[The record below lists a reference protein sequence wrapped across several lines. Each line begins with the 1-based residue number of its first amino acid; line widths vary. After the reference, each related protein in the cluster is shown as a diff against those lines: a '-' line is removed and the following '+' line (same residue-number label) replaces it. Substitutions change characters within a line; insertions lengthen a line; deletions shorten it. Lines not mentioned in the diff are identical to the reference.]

1 MKTRD
6 ISAMLDD
13 VAEEED
19 EDEDVDEEED
29 EEDEEDD
36 GKCGLRMALDIIV
49 LSSPRR
55 STSASE
61 FSSVRGRRGRTRVFT
76 SRGESPPNIA
86 FITVVN
92 DLSPVHSLHAK
103 VSLTCFKDKFPDL
116 NNVRISFFLLDSSEF
131 IGG

>member
-1 MKTRD
+1 
-6 ISAMLDD
+6 MLDD
-13 VAEEED
+13 VAEEDD
-19 EDEDVDEEED
+19 EDEDVDGEED
-29 EEDEEDD
+29 EEDEEDEEEDEEDD
-36 GKCGLRMALDIIV
+36 GKRGLRMALDIIA

-92 DLSPVHSLHAK
+92 DLSPVHS
-103 VSLTCFKDKFPDL
+103 
-116 NNVRISFFLLDSSEF
+116 
-131 IGG
+131 